1 MRCDEPIDG
10 NFIMHKPDTDADS
23 VRMEDVLC
31 DFCQRH
37 WTVDQPMIEGH
48 QGSCMCGRCL
58 TIAYTEVVLNDV
70 DCSPEAFKCP
80 MCLEDHADREALSRA
95 GEAGWQSPVDER
107 AVICRRCIELAAKT
121 LEKNRDFDWK
131 RPPK

>member
-58 TIAYTEVVLNDV
+58 TIAYTEVILDGA

-80 MCLEDHADREALSRA
+80 MCLEDDADREALSRA

>member
-10 NFIMHKPDTDADS
+10 TFIMHKPGTKADD

-31 DFCQRH
+31 DFCHRH

-48 QGSCMCGRCL
+48 QGSCLCGRCL
-58 TIAYTEVVLNDV
+58 TVAYTEVVLNGV

-80 MCLEDHADREALSRA
+80 MCLEGDADREALSRA

-107 AVICRRCIELAAKT
+107 AAICRRCIELAATT

-131 RPPK
+131 RPLK

>member
-1 MRCDEPIDG
+1 MRCDEPIGG

-80 MCLEDHADREALSRA
+80 MCLEDDGDREALSRA